1 MSRRDKILKA
11 LRANRRPFEDV
22 SARPEA
28 YLPVTRIADNVSQDD
43 LIERFAAEA
52 RQRDTEVHIV
62 PDTEAAIQTVLD
74 IIGDDQ
80 TVLAWQDLPLPG
92 FVEALAARA
101 IIRTIRHARAETR
114 ITALEAAESVR
125 VGISGADAGFAT
137 TGTLAL
143 VTNDA
148 QGRIPSL
155 LPPIHIALLRRD
167 RIVPRMEDWFV
178 AQGRTALQYS
188 RSVALVTGPST
199 TGDIEH

>member
-1 MSRRDKILKA
+1 MSSRDKILKA

-92 FVEALAARA
+92 LVEWRWS
-101 IIRTIRHARAETR
+101 RTMPRGVYHRCCRRFISRCCAE
-114 ITALEAAESVR
+114 I
-125 VGISGADAGFAT
+125 G
-137 TGTLAL
+137 
-143 VTNDA
+143 
-148 QGRIPSL
+148 
-155 LPPIHIALLRRD
+155 
-167 RIVPRMEDWFV
+167 
-178 AQGRTALQYS
+178 
-188 RSVALVTGPST
+188 
-199 TGDIEH
+199 